1 VFIKA
6 TFSDATSE
14 RDLLY
19 QDPELGF
26 CILAHNNKGAKGGAP
41 HDHGPSWAIY
51 GQAAGETRMT
61 DWDLVEPA
69 TDDKPGKARRR
80 ETYTLKPGDAHVYNE
95 GVLHSPHRDGPTRLV
110 RIEGTNLAKVKRRK
124 FESV

>member
-1 VFIKA
+1 MAHTIEQLAQSFRTVLKAAPGPGGRKQVCDLLREALRDPDFIQA

-19 QDPELGF
+19 QDAELGF

-51 GQAAGETRMT
+51 GQAAGETHMT
-61 DWDLVEPA
+61 DWDLIEAA
-69 TDDKPGKARRR
+69 TDDRPG
-80 ETYTLKPGDAHVYNE
+80 
-95 GVLHSPHRDGPTRLV
+95 
-110 RIEGTNLAKVKRRK
+110 
-124 FESV
+124 